1 MTLEELKSYVNSDDI
16 MLDKVCMSYRHDYG
30 LLSKE
35 EQLSMRLKAKYMLE
49 AWLKEIARDKK
60 I

>member
-1 MTLEELKSYVNSDDI
+1 